1 MVRRGIPGTRFTGPL
16 ITRSRRAGDNDD
28 VTCEIYSGHVA
39 HRVDWFEDF
48 IGDLSASDLGIAGKL
63 YDLSP
68 AGTPTEA
75 VVANAAD
82 GQLELTLAATSEDE
96 LAGFSWGDQLLC
108 PSTKRAFWQGRIKI
122 PVLPASAAE
131 RIVFGMAGARNNLL
145 NSVTRKAW
153 FRLEANGALLAEVD
167 DGTTFSAQQDC
178 GFTLVADTWY
188 YFSIDMFDTNNISF
202 QLGANDG
209 SSYRQVKT
217 LAGAAFAA
225 TDLFQ
230 PFCFVQKVS
239 GTGVPSMKIDY
250 LRMSWDRTP

>member
-1 MVRRGIPGTRFTGPL
+1 MVRGGTPGTRYTGPL

-28 VTCEIYSGHVA
+28 MTCEILGGHVA

-48 IGDLSASDLGIAGKL
+48 LGDLSAADIAIAGKL

-82 GQLELTLAATSEDE
+82 GQFELTLAATNEDE
-96 LAGFSWGDQLLC
+96 LAGYFWSDQLLC
-108 PSTKRAFWQGRIKI
+108 PSTKRPYFQARIKI
-122 PVLPASAAE
+122 PVLPSTSE
-131 RIVFGMAGARNNLL
+131 RIVFGMAGARNNILS
-145 NSVTRKAW
+145 SVTRKAW
-153 FRLEANGALLAEVD
+153 FRLEASGALTAETD
-167 DGTTFSAQQDC
+167 DGTTYSAVQDC

-188 YFSIDMFDTNNISF
+188 YFAIDMLDTSNIRF
-202 QLGANDG
+202 QLAAGDGA
-209 SSYRQVKT
+209 SFRTVKT
-217 LAGAAFAA
+217 LTASAFAA

-230 PFCFVQKVS
+230 PFCFVQKVT